1 MSTKMRIEMRIK
13 KRTKKGNILPALF
26 FLLFFSCIFFQC
38 SKKTVNMNELTPE
51 AQFET
56 AKRYFDRK
64 DYYKAKMQL
73 TVVVLNNPG
82 HRIIEQA
89 QFYLAESH
97 FYLKEYIQ
105 AIAEY
110 EKLIRSMP
118 QSPYVDDARYKVGL
132 SYFELSPGYALDQEY
147 TQKAIMQFQL
157 FLEEFPNSDVRGEV
171 EKKLKEARDKLAKK
185 EYKTGELYRKMGYWE
200 ASALSYQVVISDY
213 YDTKF
218 AEDSYYWK
226 AECNAKLMAW
236 DQAVEDYTALI
247 SKFPNSVWVESAKN
261 KIIAIQEKMAKAKN

>member
-1 MSTKMRIEMRIK
+1 MRIKMRIK
-13 KRTKKGNILPALF
+13 KGTFLPTFF
-26 FLLFFSCIFFQC
+26 FLIFFSCIFFQC

-64 DYYKAKMQL
+64 DYYKAKMQF

-132 SYFELSPGYALDQEY
+132 SYFKLSPGYALDQEY
-147 TQKAIMQFQL
+147 TQKAITQFQL

-218 AEDSYYWK
+218 AEDAYYWK
-226 AECNAKLMAW
+226 AECHAKLMDW
-236 DQAVEDYTALI
+236 NQAVEDYTALI

-261 KIIAIQEKMAKAKN
+261 KILAIQEKIAKAKN

>member
-1 MSTKMRIEMRIK
+1 MRIK
-13 KRTKKGNILPALF
+13 KGTILSAFFFLALF
-26 FLLFFSCIFFQC
+26 SSIFFHC
-38 SKKTVNMNELTPE
+38 SKQTVNMKEITPE
-51 AQFET
+51 AQFEA
-56 AKRYFDRK
+56 AKRLFDKK

-82 HRIIEQA
+82 HSIIEQA

-147 TQKAIMQFQL
+147 TQKAITQFQL
-157 FLEEFPNSDVRGEV
+157 FLEEFPDSDVRGEV
-171 EKKLKEARDKLAKK
+171 EKKLQEARNKLAKK
-185 EYKTGELYRKMGYWE
+185 EYKTGELYRKMGYWN
-200 ASALSYQVVISDY
+200 ASALSYQAVISDY

-218 AEDSYYWK
+218 AEDAYYWM
-226 AECNAKLMAW
+226 AECHAKLMEW
-236 DQAVEDYTALI
+236 DQAIEDYTALI
-247 SKFPNSVWVESAKN
+247 DKYPNSVWIESAQR
-261 KIIAIQEKMAKAKN
+261 KIRSIQQKIEKDQS